1 MIKIDRQNEC
11 VRVVIRC
18 RPLSSQEEN
27 EGRAL
32 GVQVDRE
39 NGEILVQKGFDDMPK
54 RFTFDS
60 VYPMNSKQVD
70 IFEQTAFPIIENILE
85 GYNGTIF
92 AYGQT
97 GTGKTH
103 TMVGLLQDEDEKG
116 IIPRAFE
123 QIFKMI
129 GGDTSKQFLV

>member
-1 MIKIDRQNEC
+1 
-11 VRVVIRC
+11 
-18 RPLSSQEEN
+18 
-27 EGRAL
+27 
-32 GVQVDRE
+32 
-39 NGEILVQKGFDDMPK
+39 MPK